1 MSKISK
7 ARKEAYLKL
16 LDDEGPEVRRGLL
29 NAFRHHGESATEFLT
44 EILDRHGSDFG
55 RHARFFLHEL
65 GAINTVSEFRDFI
78 DSLHYELETGLLMLE
93 RTVHPNTE
101 IEDYHRVLDAMAE
114 RVRELH
120 VEGTSSLE
128 VCKILNRVI
137 FHEFEFRGE
146 KEDFYNPDNSFLGK
160 VLDNRRGI
168 PLTLS
173 VVYLLVADRFGFQL
187 EPVGFPVRFMLGC
200 FEEEV
205 PFYIDPFS
213 GGTLLSRGD
222 VESFLWENKTTP
234 MDSYFQPTPVGEIIC
249 RSCRNLV
256 HQYQLADNTQ
266 MMDRFTSFVD
276 EFERVYREHSTLE

>member
-1 MSKISK
+1 M
-7 ARKEAYLKL
+7 
-16 LDDEGPEVRRGLL
+16 
-29 NAFRHHGESATEFLT
+29 
-44 EILDRHGSDFG
+44 
-55 RHARFFLHEL
+55 
-65 GAINTVSEFRDFI
+65 
-78 DSLHYELETGLLMLE
+78 
-93 RTVHPNTE
+93 
-101 IEDYHRVLDAMAE
+101 
-114 RVRELH
+114 
-120 VEGTSSLE
+120 EGTSSLE

-213 GGTLLSRGD
+213 EALCFLVVMSKLSSGKTKPLLWIPIFSLRRSARSS
-222 VESFLWENKTTP
+222 VEVAETSCISTNLLTTP
-234 MDSYFQPTPVGEIIC
+234 
-249 RSCRNLV
+249 R
-256 HQYQLADNTQ
+256 
-266 MMDRFTSFVD
+266 
-276 EFERVYREHSTLE
+276 